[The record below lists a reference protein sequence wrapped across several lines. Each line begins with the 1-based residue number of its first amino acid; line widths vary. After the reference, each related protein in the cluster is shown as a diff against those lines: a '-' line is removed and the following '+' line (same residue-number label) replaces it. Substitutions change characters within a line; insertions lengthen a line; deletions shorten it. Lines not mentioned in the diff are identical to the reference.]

1 MAIQLIDL
9 LKGLDQIA
17 PFELAESWD
26 NVGLLVG
33 DPEREV
39 HSLLLGLDP
48 SLSLLEEA
56 ISRGADTLVTH
67 HPCIFRPLPSVDTA
81 TPGGAFLEK
90 ALLHKINVI
99 ACHTNFDSAALGVSD
114 ALAGALALED
124 LRPLRPVD
132 FAEGTGLGRIGS
144 YPEPLS
150 FAVFMERLFVALDM
164 NTVQL
169 AGTAPQAIQTVALCG
184 GSGSDLVEEA
194 LQQGADVYISSEIK
208 HSTARWTEE
217 SGFCVID
224 GSHYATERPA
234 IALLANR
241 LGTLASQQG
250 WQINIYQSESEKPA
264 FVCIHKINELLNSN
278 HIEEKQS

>member
-26 NVGLLVG
+26 NVGLLIG
-33 DPEREV
+33 DPERDV

-67 HPCIFRPLPSVDTA
+67 HPCIFRPLPSVHTA
-81 TPGGAFLEK
+81 TPSGAFLEK
-90 ALLHKINVI
+90 ALTHKINVI

-114 ALAGALALED
+114 ALAESLE
-124 LRPLRPVD
+124 LGGIRPLRPMD
-132 FAEGTGLGRIGS
+132 SSEGTGLGRIGS

-150 FAVFMERLFVALDM
+150 FATFMERLFAALDI

-169 AGTAPQAIQTVALCG
+169 AGSAPQAIQTVALCG

-194 LQQGADVYISSEIK
+194 LQQGADVYLSSEIK
-208 HSTARWTEE
+208 HSAARWAEE
-217 SGFCVID
+217 SDFCVID

-234 IALLANR
+234 ISLLANR
-241 LGTLASQQG
+241 IESMARQKD
-250 WQINIYQSESEKPA
+250 WEINIYQSESEKPA
-264 FVCIHKINELLNSN
+264 FTFMHKN
-278 HIEEKQS
+278 